1 MFAFG
6 KRKGPTLGL
15 DINGDSIVALQ
26 LERVKAGVELTR
38 CANLPTPPNTVR
50 EGLVSDPDTVGAVVR
65 EVVELAGIPRT
76 GAPAVVNVVVP
87 GQSVVIRLMPVPTGM
102 PQDELAEVVA
112 QEAINHVPFP
122 MREAN
127 LDWSV
132 MPATERTDAD
142 GVRRVDVIL
151 AAIQKAIVDTYWRT
165 ADAAGVVIG
174 KIDISPLVTVKALSF
189 AGYLNRPDQLSMVVH
204 VRHDATDIVLVRNGM
219 PLFTRSVLLGVE
231 TLAEAVS
238 RSLDIHLDESL
249 GMLNQIPLFGM
260 AVPEPRLGQA
270 AQIARTVFGDITDE
284 VGRSL
289 EFYRSQV
296 GDVTV
301 QEILL
306 CGSGCVVPQVDQ
318 FLANRLNIETV
329 VVDPLR
335 DVLFDATLIRQEK
348 RSAYSTPLGSVVEQ
362 SWLPVGTVDLDLNK
376 EGPSAAVVEGVEAHR
391 TVPIMPEAETAWF
404 TPVLAGGVAI
414 MVIVG
419 IVWAYLTQYDAPKK
433 AEESTRLAT
442 EIQDGQTQLK
452 NLAKVKEENQ
462 VLLEKKR
469 LLDSIV
475 NEGHPWAAVLEVLR
489 GATPPGV
496 QIRKVV
502 LSGKNVTVEG
512 VSEDFARVSHLAIN
526 LSGSSLMED
535 STVNQAKRTL
545 STDPRV
551 IEFSIAARIR
561 PGAEAEVVQPIASRP
576 QVLDFYADWCGPCKQ
591 MEPIIAEAK
600 RKYGDRVEF
609 VTVNADDPA
618 NRSLME
624 RYQVKSIPNLCFLDA
639 KGNLV
644 EQLIGFEGKGPIL
657 SALERTASVAQSGT
671 TR

>member
-15 DINGDSIVALQ
+15 DINGDSIVAVQ
-26 LERVKAGVELTR
+26 LERAKAGIELTR
-38 CANLPTPPNTVR
+38 YANLPTPPNTVR
-50 EGLVSDPDTVGAVVR
+50 EGLVADPDTVGAVVR
-65 EVVELAGIPRT
+65 EVVELAGIPRS
-76 GAPAVVNVVVP
+76 GPPAVINVVVP

-151 AAIQKAIVDTYWRT
+151 AAIQKTIVDTYWRT
-165 ADAAGVVIG
+165 ADAAGVGIG
-174 KIDISPLVTVKALSF
+174 KIDISPLVTLRTLSF
-189 AGYLNRPDQLSMVVH
+189 AGYLNRPDQLTMVVH

-301 QEILL
+301 SEILL
-306 CGSGCVVPQVDQ
+306 CGAGCVVPQVDQ

-335 DVLFDATLIRQEK
+335 DVLFDSTLVHQEK
-348 RSAYSTPLGSVVEQ
+348 RSSYTTAMGSVVEET
-362 SWLPVGTVDLDLNK
+362 WLPVATVDLDLNK
-376 EGPSAAVVEGVEAHR
+376 EGPSAAIVEGAEAHR
-391 TVPIMPEAETAWF
+391 TVPILPEAETPWF
-404 TPVLAGGVAI
+404 KPVLAVGLAV
-414 MVIVG
+414 MVVVG
-419 IVWAYLTQYDAPKK
+419 LLWAYLTQFEAPRKQN
-433 AEESTRLAT
+433 ELTRLET
-442 EIQDGQTQLK
+442 EIQDGNIQLK
-452 NLAKVKEENQ
+452 NLSKVKEENQ

-475 NEGHPWAAVLEVLR
+475 NEGHPWAAVLEVVR
-489 GATPPGV
+489 RATPPGV
-496 QIRKVV
+496 QLKKVV
-502 LSGKNVTVEG
+502 LASNKLTVDG
-512 VSEDFARVSHLAIN
+512 LAVDFTRVSHMAIN
-526 LSGSSLMED
+526 LSGSPLIDE
-535 STVNQAKRTL
+535 STVNLAKRQV
-545 STDPRV
+545 STDPRI
-551 IEFSIAARIR
+551 IEFSLGAHIR
-561 PGAEAEVVQPIASRP
+561 PEGEAVSPVASRA
-576 QVLDFYADWCGPCKQ
+576 QVLEFCADSSPLCKQ
-591 MEPIIAEAK
+591 MAPIIEEAK

-609 VTVNADDPA
+609 VTVNSDDPS
-618 NRSLME
+618 NRPLMDK
-624 RYQVKSIPNLCFLDA
+624 YQVKSIPNLCFLDA
-639 KGNLV
+639 KGNLI
-644 EQLIGFEGKGPIL
+644 EQLIGFEGEAPIR
-657 SALERTASVAQSGT
+657 SALERVATIAQNGS